1 MTKLE
6 LAEQI
11 KKFLNCSIVES
22 DGKDADHRDYIINFD
37 KINELGFSCELDL
50 ESGIKQSSEVLMYLK
65 KTGEFDK
72 FKSFYKI
79 FNA

>member
-1 MTKLE
+1 MTNQAFNVGDKKLNVTKLE

-50 ESGIKQSSEVLMYLK
+50 ESE
-65 KTGEFDK
+65 
-72 FKSFYKI
+72 
-79 FNA
+79 